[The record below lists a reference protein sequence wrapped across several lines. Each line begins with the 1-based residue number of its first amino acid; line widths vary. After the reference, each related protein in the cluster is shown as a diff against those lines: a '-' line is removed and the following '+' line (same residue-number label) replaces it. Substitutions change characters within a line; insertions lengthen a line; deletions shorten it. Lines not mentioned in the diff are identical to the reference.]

1 MTTTG
6 WDRIVGQDRAVALLQ
21 RAADRPVHA
30 YLLVGPRGSGVEE
43 SARCFAATLI
53 APDDARVWELVERGD
68 HPDVVEIEPIGNDVV
83 IDEARALIR
92 EAHASPIELDHK
104 VVVLF
109 GADRLRDEAAN
120 TMLKTLEEPPAR
132 TSIVL
137 VAERAD
143 AILETIR
150 SRCQRVD
157 FDSLDEATILQAL
170 TVSHPDLPEERR
182 VLLARLA
189 GGRLDRARRPGRE
202 ARAVP
207 RRVPRRGRRDRR
219 VGSGVERSVEML
231 LDVLGAT
238 VSALEERQTEELEA
252 LGESMAA
259 AGYPSRV
266 AAARTRALAAR
277 QKREH
282 RRARIDAW
290 LEGFAAVESI
300 YRDALAGPDA
310 RPINL
315 DRAAPNVHP
324 RGAVAALEACRQAR
338 AGLIEFNANET
349 LTLERLL
356 LHLPAAGLPA
366 ARGSGRPP
374 R

>member
-1 MTTTG
+1 MTMTG

-68 HPDVVEIEPIGNDVV
+68 HPDVVEVEPIGNDVV

-120 TMLKTLEEPPAR
+120 AMLKTLEEPPAR

-143 AILETIR
+143 AILQTIR

-157 FDSLDEATILQAL
+157 FDSLDEATILHAL
-170 TVSHPDLPEERR
+170 TVSYPELPEERR

-189 GGRLDRARRPGRE
+189 GGRLDRARLLAGRLGPLRD
-202 ARAVP
+202 AFLDAVDAID
-207 RRVPRRGRRDRR
+207 GT
-219 VGSGVERSVEML
+219 GAAVERSVEML
-231 LDVLGAT
+231 LDVLGVT
-238 VSALEERQTEELEA
+238 VSELEDRQSEELEA

-266 AAARTRALAAR
+266 AAARTRRLGAR

-315 DRAAPNVHP
+315 DRTAPNVHP

-356 LHLPAAGLPA
+356 LHLPAAGLPS
-366 ARGSGRPP
+366 ARGSGTP
-374 R
+374 RR